1 MKEEHISP
9 TFIRYASDLLGHTND
24 GLGGTQIIEATTT
37 YASEYNIDLPY
48 LSISMAPNKRNALYD
63 NLSAFSAPQQFR
75 IIKELCDSPRF
86 TVRPS
91 SQIKE
96 LKCRLISRYGHLR
109 SEADAAS
116 INLGLVEET
125 KHWLEG
131 HSAALDLYN
140 QALEKFNH
148 GAFSRNL
155 LDDLRLSLEK
165 LLHALFSNGKSLEN
179 QKSEV
184 GRHIQGNGGSSQLAN
199 MFMTLV
205 SYYCHYQ
212 NDYVKHN
219 DAVKE
224 EEIDFIIEITSSFMK
239 HLIKISEKG

>member
-1 MKEEHISP
+1 MNEDITP
-9 TFIRYASDLLGHTND
+9 TFIRYAADILGHTND

-37 YASEYNIDLPY
+37 YASEYNVDLPY
-48 LSISMAPNKRNALYD
+48 LSINMAPNKRNALYE
-63 NLSAFSAPQQFR
+63 NLLAFSAPQQFR

-86 TVRPS
+86 RIRPS
-91 SQIKE
+91 NQIKE
-96 LKCRLISRYGHLR
+96 LKYRLISRYGHLN
-109 SEADAAS
+109 SKAEEAS
-116 INLGLVEET
+116 INLALVEET

-131 HSAALDLYN
+131 HPEALDLYK
-140 QALEKFNH
+140 QALEKLNH

-155 LDDLRLSLEK
+155 LDDLRLSLET
-165 LLHALFSNGKSLEN
+165 LLRALFSNGKSLEN

-184 GRHIQGNGGSSQLAN
+184 GRHIQINGGSSQLAN

-224 EEIDFIIEITSSFMK
+224 EEIDFIMEITSSFMK
-239 HLIKISEKG
+239 HLVKITKQG